1 MRLSHSTAALA
12 ALATTALVLSGC
24 SGDDE
29 SSADPEAT
37 SSASAGYDEETG
49 VTDDGSG
56 DKQRECKVKVDV
68 TGGAKAS
75 FKGKGESVQPASGQ
89 PAAYY
94 LYDGKKGSIQVF
106 AGSGDIPTSAVVT
119 VDGVAYTTP
128 PDDSEGV
135 EASEDGT
142 SVDVDAVANPT
153 EGDSIDVVAEF
164 TCGKS

>member
-1 MRLSHSTAALA
+1 MRLSHPATALA

-24 SGDDE
+24 SGDDDT
-29 SSADPEAT
+29 SAEPEAT
-37 SSASAGYDEETG
+37 SSPSAGYDEETG

-56 DKQRECKVKVDV
+56 DQQRECKVKVDV
-68 TGGAKAS
+68 TGGAEAS

-119 VDGVAYTTP
+119 VDGVAYTTD
-128 PDDSEGV
+128 PDDPTGV
-135 EASEDGT
+135 EAAEDGT
-142 SVDVDAVANPT
+142 SVSVDAVANPT
-153 EGDSIDVVAEF
+153 EGGSADIVAEF